1 MYKILQPFAP
11 MIYHGQCSEEFLKFL
26 QDSLDPTWE
35 EGENMSHVLA
45 GNMEKQFKMVSDPAT
60 FVEYI
65 YPHVLNYVRACHE
78 RYNEYVLE
86 PDQYDVSKSE
96 GVTAVKFDFPAAP
109 WINFQHKHEFNP
121 IHMHC
126 GALSAVIMI
135 DIPIEI
141 EESFRESQGKTNMPA
156 AGLLE
161 FVYGIG
167 GWLHSGSHKV
177 IPKTGDFF
185 IFPANL
191 KHGVYPFTVDVQRVS
206 MSFNLIDVEVQ

>member
-121 IHMHC
+121 IHMHG

-141 EESFRESQGKTNMPA
+141 EESFRESKVKLTCQQQDCWSLFMVLVDGYILDHIRLYLRLVTSLYS
-156 AGLLE
+156 LL
-161 FVYGIG
+161 
-167 GWLHSGSHKV
+167 
-177 IPKTGDFF
+177 T
-185 IFPANL
+185 
-191 KHGVYPFTVDVQRVS
+191 
-206 MSFNLIDVEVQ
+206 